1 MQKQE
6 TLFLRITYSYS
17 FLPSFP
23 SNPNRIIHWLSN
35 TSFLDIIHILTQHE
49 YNTAFIFFATYYL
62 RFLLL
67 KFLWAIYQH
76 SLLLSAKNPLTLAE
90 TVLQLIGKES
100 FFGREL

>member
-1 MQKQE
+1 MSITQR
-6 TLFLRITYSYS
+6 LFFRNLLFT
-17 FLPSFP
+17 
-23 SNPNRIIHWLSN
+23 
-35 TSFLDIIHILTQHE
+35 
-49 YNTAFIFFATYYL
+49 FFA
-62 RFLLL
+62 L